1 MGIWP
6 DGGAFNHFFPRI
18 LGNLMM
24 VFARTVG
31 NLTKFSMIAVGIDWY
46 ITLVKLY
53 CSRLSL
59 NERCFFHHWVKRHRF
74 PCEIIQF
81 AFSFHQISMKLRPKV
96 FFSHLCSVEEHILGQ
111 ESQRRLPKSRRDV
124 NLLESFLR
132 TNDKD
137 KKIENW
143 KFVNNNMHISSNI
156 FWTLFDFVQIWS
168 IVIREF

>member
-1 MGIWP
+1 MAIWP

-59 NERCFFHHWVKRHRF
+59 NERCFFHQWKDIVSLVKLYSSRFRFIRYLWNYGRKCFFHTCVLLKSTFWVKKVNVHYRSL
-74 PCEIIQF
+74 EEMWIYLK
-81 AFSFHQISMKLRPKV
+81 AFSEQMTRIRKL
-96 FFSHLCSVEEHILGQ
+96 
-111 ESQRRLPKSRRDV
+111 
-124 NLLESFLR
+124 
-132 TNDKD
+132 
-137 KKIENW
+137 KIENLL
-143 KFVNNNMHISSNI
+143 II
-156 FWTLFDFVQIWS
+156 IC
-168 IVIREF
+168 I

>member
-24 VFARTVG
+24 VFTRTVG

-59 NERCFFHHWVKRHRF
+59 NERCFFH
-74 PCEIIQF
+74 Q
-81 AFSFHQISMKLRPKV
+81 
-96 FFSHLCSVEEHILGQ
+96 
-111 ESQRRLPKSRRDV
+111 
-124 NLLESFLR
+124 
-132 TNDKD
+132 
-137 KKIENW
+137 
-143 KFVNNNMHISSNI
+143 
-156 FWTLFDFVQIWS
+156 
-168 IVIREF
+168 